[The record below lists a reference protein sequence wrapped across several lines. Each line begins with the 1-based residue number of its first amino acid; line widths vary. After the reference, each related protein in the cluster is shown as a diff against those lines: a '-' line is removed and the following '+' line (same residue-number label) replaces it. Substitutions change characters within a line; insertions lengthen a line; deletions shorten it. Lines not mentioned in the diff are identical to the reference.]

1 MRTLTAILSILFLS
15 SCGTIRMAQ
24 ESGVS
29 IAGNSSIDVSCPED
43 DPVEVQGQIERF
55 LLGKGIRL
63 ISPLPTPELLRKDEI
78 FVTNTLGHSI
88 KKNTTSRTEA
98 ADYTI
103 TIDYTAY
110 NGSFHW
116 HFYDFAGSMVDNR
129 TGAIVLSSSISG
141 DRSAKSVMKAF
152 ISKLDTLIE

>member
-55 LLGKGIRL
+55 LLRKGIRL
-63 ISPLPTPELLRKDEI
+63 ISPLPASELLRKDEI
-78 FVTNTLGHSI
+78 FVTNTLGHSME
-88 KKNTTSRTEA
+88 KNTTSKTA

-152 ISKLDTLIE
+152 INKLDTLIE